1 MKLFEINPYLRT
13 FTADVVEQTI
23 LEDRPAVVLSQTA
36 FYPLGGGQEAD
47 RGKLNGIE
55 VIDVIERQNKIYH
68 ILADDITE
76 STVEGEIDW
85 QRRYDHMQQHT
96 GEHILSGLV
105 LQRFGLNNVG
115 FHIGQQLMRVDY
127 DGFLDWPELLE
138 LERETN
144 RVIGQNL
151 TVMDDIYQEG
161 DDEYRFKKEL
171 TGTIRIVDVPGID
184 RCACC
189 GTHVKSTAEV
199 GLLKIVEAEK
209 YKGGVRLGIVCG
221 ERALDYFQKLV
232 IQTKDLMQVTNAQT
246 FGLVPAVKNK
256 YSELLEK
263 DKQLAEMERRLVDLM
278 AQSFSGQSEP
288 IVVFE
293 QLGNK
298 ATSNLANLLAEKA
311 PFVAIFHS
319 QGNDSFRFYLHSKNQ
334 DMATLAKQLMK
345 AFPGKGGGRKQT
357 AQGTLKAGQ
366 TEILEWM
373 RKLK

>member
-151 TVMDDIYQEG
+151 TVVDDIYQEG

-232 IQTKDLMQVTNAQT
+232 VQTKDLMQVTNAQT

-345 AFPGKGGGRKQT
+345 AFPGKGGGRGQT

>member
-47 RGKLNGIE
+47 RGKLNGTE

-161 DDEYRFKKEL
+161 DEEYRFKKEL

-199 GLLKIVEAEK
+199 GLLKIVEAER

-263 DKQLAEMERRLVDLM
+263 DKQLAEMERRLVELT

>member
-151 TVMDDIYQEG
+151 TVVDDIYQEG

-319 QGNDSFRFYLHSKNQ
+319 QDNDSFRFYLHSKNQ

>member
-151 TVMDDIYQEG
+151 TVVDDIYQEG

-199 GLLKIVEAEK
+199 GLLKIVEAER

>member
-23 LEDRPAVVLSQTA
+23 LEDKPAVVLSQTA

>member
-151 TVMDDIYQEG
+151 TVVDDIYQEG

-319 QGNDSFRFYLHSKNQ
+319 QDNDSFRFYLHSKNQ
-334 DMATLAKQLMK
+334 DMADLAKQLMK

>member
-151 TVMDDIYQEG
+151 TVVDDIYQEG

-232 IQTKDLMQVTNAQT
+232 VQTKDLMQVTNAQT

>member
-127 DGFLDWPELLE
+127 DGFLDWPELLD

-151 TVMDDIYQEG
+151 TVVDDIYQEG

-232 IQTKDLMQVTNAQT
+232 VQTKDLMQVTNAQT

-319 QGNDSFRFYLHSKNQ
+319 QDNDSFRFYLHSKNQ

>member
-127 DGFLDWPELLE
+127 DGFLDWPELLD

-151 TVMDDIYQEG
+151 TVVDDIYQEG

>member
-151 TVMDDIYQEG
+151 TVVDDI
-161 DDEYRFKKEL
+161 
-171 TGTIRIVDVPGID
+171 
-184 RCACC
+184 
-189 GTHVKSTAEV
+189 
-199 GLLKIVEAEK
+199 
-209 YKGGVRLGIVCG
+209 
-221 ERALDYFQKLV
+221 
-232 IQTKDLMQVTNAQT
+232 
-246 FGLVPAVKNK
+246 
-256 YSELLEK
+256 
-263 DKQLAEMERRLVDLM
+263 
-278 AQSFSGQSEP
+278 
-288 IVVFE
+288 
-293 QLGNK
+293 
-298 ATSNLANLLAEKA
+298 
-311 PFVAIFHS
+311 
-319 QGNDSFRFYLHSKNQ
+319 
-334 DMATLAKQLMK
+334 
-345 AFPGKGGGRKQT
+345 
-357 AQGTLKAGQ
+357 
-366 TEILEWM
+366 
-373 RKLK
+373 

>member
-127 DGFLDWPELLE
+127 DGFLDWPELLD

-151 TVMDDIYQEG
+151 TVVDDIYQEG

-319 QGNDSFRFYLHSKNQ
+319 QDNDSFRFYLHSKNQ

>member
-151 TVMDDIYQEG
+151 TVVDDIYQEG

>member
-151 TVMDDIYQEG
+151 TVVDDIYQEG

-232 IQTKDLMQVTNAQT
+232 VQTKDLMQVTNAQT

-319 QGNDSFRFYLHSKNQ
+319 QDNDSFRFYLHSKNQ

>member
-161 DDEYRFKKEL
+161 DEEYRFKKEL